1 MKETIIPLVEVKK
14 GSITTIQVEAIVNP
28 ANSFGYMGG
37 GVAGV
42 LKKIGGQEI
51 EDEAVG
57 QAPIQ
62 VGEACITK
70 AGLLVCKK
78 VIHAPT
84 MHNPAEKTDAHKVE
98 CAVVAALEVADNE
111 GFRSLAMPGLGTGV
125 GGLDKQE
132 AANIIVKAIKEFE
145 FKNLEKI
152 ILIDI
157 DDEMVE
163 AFEKAVKRLKNGRL
177 G

>member
-1 MKETIIPLVEVKK
+1 MKPVIEVKK
-14 GSITTIQVEAIVNP
+14 GSITTLQVEAIVNP

-42 LKKIGGQEI
+42 IKRVGGKAI
-51 EDEAVG
+51 EEGAIA

-62 VGEACITK
+62 VGQAAVTSS
-70 AGLLVCKK
+70 GDLVCKK
-78 VIHAPT
+78 IIHAPT
-84 MHNPAEKTDAHKVE
+84 MHNPAEITDSHKVL
-98 CAVVAALEVADNE
+98 CATKAALELADRE
-111 GFRSLAMPGLGTGV
+111 GFKSLAMPGLGTGV
-125 GGLDKQE
+125 GGLDKLE
-132 AANIIVKAIKEFE
+132 AARTMLKVINETD

-163 AFEKAVKRLKNGRL
+163 AFKEALKK
-177 G
+177 